1 MIDYQQVRKHLA
13 NLMSPLCDDGC
24 DLDSGL
30 CDVDERRLDN
40 ATRQTIELFQQFDNS
55 DNTSQSKG
63 LSS

>member
-13 NLMSPLCDDGC
+13 NLMTPVCDDGC

-40 ATRQTIELFQQFDNS
+40 ATRQTIELFEQLAIQEKTGVS
-55 DNTSQSKG
+55 
-63 LSS
+63 